1 MMNASLLPKNVF
13 SGYFKGG
20 HCQGIA
26 VDTKREYIYYSF
38 TTELVKTDLQG
49 NLIGSVTGLLG
60 HLGCIDFNDA
70 DGRVYGS
77 LEYKNDAIGK
87 GILKNLGSSAEIEN
101 AFYIAVFDVEKI
113 DRVGMDACESGV
125 MKAVWLKEVVDD
137 YLDSVTCGGKELP
150 HRLGCSGI
158 DGTSFGPMPG
168 SDDKKQYLFVT
179 YGVYGDVKR
188 ADNDYQ
194 VVLCY
199 DTENWAQYEMSLSQA
214 AMHKNGP
221 AAPEKKFFVY
231 TGNTEWGVQNL
242 EYDPHTNA
250 FLMAVYRGRKE
261 SFPNYGLFAVDA
273 AKAPV
278 KGVLRGVEYLEEGDV
293 LSLAEMGEQDE
304 KTGVRGWYFKYG
316 TTGLHSFGDG
326 YFYISH
332 DGRDENGWFTNVKLY
347 KWDGVNPMALVE
359 E

>member
-1 MMNASLLPKNVF
+1 MNSASLPKNIF

-38 TTELVKTDLQG
+38 TTELIKTDLQG

-60 HLGCIDFNDA
+60 HLGCIEFNDA

-87 GILKNLGSSAEIEN
+87 GILKNLGSSAEIED
-101 AFYIAVFDVEKI
+101 AFYIAIFDVDKI

-137 YLDSVTCGGKELP
+137 YLATTTCGGREVQ

-168 SDDKKQYLFVT
+168 SCDGKQYLFVT
-179 YGVYGDVKR
+179 YGVYGDIER

-194 VVLCY
+194 VIVCY
-199 DTENWAQYEMSLSQA
+199 DTADWAKYESPLSQA
-214 AMHKNGP
+214 AMHKIGP
-221 AAPEKKFFVY
+221 DAPDKKFFVY
-231 TGNTEWGVQNL
+231 TGNTNWGVQNL
-242 EYDPHTNA
+242 EYDAYTDN
-250 FLMAVYRGRKE
+250 FLMAVYNGKKE
-261 SFPNYGLFAVDA
+261 NFPNYGFFAVDA
-273 AKAPV
+273 AV
-278 KGVLRGVEYLEEGDV
+278 KPEKQILRGVEPEQEGDV
-293 LSLAEMGEQDE
+293 LTLAERGEKHE
-304 KTGVRGWYFKYG
+304 ASGVRGWYYKYG

-326 YFYISH
+326 YFYVSY
-332 DGRDENGWFTNVKLY
+332 DGKDENGWYTNVKLC
-347 KWDGVNPMALVE
+347 KWDGVNPMAPVE

>member
-1 MMNASLLPKNVF
+1 MNSAMLPKNIF
-13 SGYFKGG
+13 SGHFKGG

-38 TTELVKTDLQG
+38 TTELIKTDLQG

-60 HLGCIDFNDA
+60 HLGCIEFNDA

-87 GILKNLGSSAEIEN
+87 GILKNLGSDATIEN
-101 AFYIAVFDVEKI
+101 AFYIAIFDVEKI

-137 YLDSVTCGGKELP
+137 SLAAVSCGDQALE

-168 SDDKKQYLFVT
+168 SGNGKQYLFVT
-179 YGVYGDVKR
+179 YGVYGDVAR
-188 ADNDYQ
+188 EDNDHQ
-194 VVLCY
+194 VILCY
-199 DTENWAQYEMSLSQA
+199 DTENWAQYEKPLLQS
-214 AMHKNGP
+214 AMHKCGP
-221 AAPEKKFFVY
+221 DAPDRKFFVY
-231 TGNTEWGVQNL
+231 TGNTNWGVQNL
-242 EYDPHTNA
+242 EYDANTDT
-250 FLMAVYRGRKE
+250 FLMAIYRGQKE
-261 SFPNYGLFAVDA
+261 NFPNYSFAAVDA

-278 KGVLRGVEYLEEGDV
+278 MGALKGVPYQAEGEL
-293 LSLAEMGEQDE
+293 LSLAELGEKDE
-304 KTGVRGWYFKYG
+304 KSGTRGWHYKYG

-326 YFYISH
+326 YFYVSY
-332 DGRDENGWFTNVKLY
+332 DGRDESGWYTNVKLCR
-347 KWDGVNPMALVE
+347 WDGVTPLVPAE